1 MRTVILGAALALAA
15 ASTGQ
20 AATLRIAAVEAAS
33 SACAPLG
40 GGAPAGEKA
49 YYKLL
54 EQRLGRD
61 ILKCPVASRAEAAS
75 ALSAGKLDL
84 AVLDMPSWE
93 PIKANTRA
101 ILTVRPQGAL
111 NRIPVVVATKAASAP
126 AGLQALKGKKAAF
139 GGVTPAAF
147 ATPRKALADQGLD
160 PAFFSVEEKL
170 SDSDA
175 AAKALRSG
183 AADVLVLNASAW
195 QRLCRGDKPK
205 EDHCGDL
212 KVVWRG
218 RPRAPLAMVV
228 RTDMPLDEKFQI
240 IGIHVAMHL
249 EAKDAFAW
257 ASSWVPG
264 GAEFEAT
271 EADALVVA
279 AR

>member
-1 MRTVILGAALALAA
+1 
-15 ASTGQ
+15 
-20 AATLRIAAVEAAS
+20 
-33 SACAPLG
+33 
-40 GGAPAGEKA
+40 
-49 YYKLL
+49 
-54 EQRLGRD
+54 
-61 ILKCPVASRAEAAS
+61 
-75 ALSAGKLDL
+75 
-84 AVLDMPSWE
+84 MPSWK
-93 PIKANTRA
+93 PIKATTRS

-111 NRIPVVVATKAASAP
+111 NRIPVVVATKAGAAP
-126 AGLQALKGKKAAF
+126 AGLAALKGRKAAF

-147 ATPRKALADQGLD
+147 ATPRKALADQGAD
-160 PAFFSVEEKL
+160 PAFFAAEEKL
-170 SDSDA
+170 ADADA

-205 EDHCGDL
+205 EDRCSDL

-228 RTDMPLDEKFQI
+228 RNDMPLDEKFQI

-249 EAKDAFAW
+249 EDRDAFAW
-257 ASSWVPG
+257 ASSWISG
-264 GAEFEAT
+264 GAEFEPT